1 MPSSPPV
8 RLHVFRRY
16 FIKVSVWH
24 YGDRGQDDI
33 RIVIEDFRTT
43 MASRILFP
51 AKCSLTISSSAQKC
65 ITNVGVRSLSTSLP
79 YHATAAKSKKTL
91 AKPGVKNIVL
101 VEGVRTPF
109 LMSGTEY
116 ADLMPH
122 DLARG
127 ALQVSYRKLKYQLR
141 FNTVTQ
147 VIDLIRVRKSHRKPF
162 AAHLLE
168 MVDQIIFGT
177 VIQEVKTANI
187 AREAALGAGFA
198 KSVPAHSV
206 TMACISSNQA
216 ISTGIGYIAS
226 GNADI
231 VVAGG
236 VDFMSDVPIRHSR
249 QMRKF
254 MLNLGKAKTA
264 GAKLGL
270 ASKYLS
276 LKALSPELPGIA
288 EFSTGEIMGHSAD
301 RLAAAFG
308 VSRKEQDEYS
318 IRSHTFADNATK
330 NGNLSD
336 RLTYIVPKTGK
347 VVERDNG
354 IRVSSMEK
362 MSKLKPAFI
371 KPHGSITA
379 ANSSFVSDGAS
390 ACLIMTEE
398 KALEMGYK
406 PKAYLR
412 DFVFVAIDPK
422 DQLLLGPAYATP
434 QVLDKAGLKL
444 SDIDVFEYHE
454 AFAGQILSNLKAMN
468 SDHFA
473 KKYQHRKGKLGEI
486 PMDKFNLWGGSLSI
500 GHPFGA
506 TGVRLV
512 TTVAN
517 RLEKE
522 DGQFGVLAACAAGGH
537 GHAMV
542 IERYPS

>member
-1 MPSSPPV
+1 
-8 RLHVFRRY
+8 
-16 FIKVSVWH
+16 
-24 YGDRGQDDI
+24 
-33 RIVIEDFRTT
+33 
-43 MASRILFP
+43 MAANILFP
-51 AKCSLTISSSAQKC
+51 SKISIAFASATHKC
-65 ITNVGVRSLSTSLP
+65 ILGSGLRAFTTSVSN
-79 YHATAAKSKKTL
+79 HAAAAKTKKTL
-91 AKPGVKNIVL
+91 AKTGVKNVVL

-127 ALQVSYRKLKYQLR
+127 ALQG
-141 FNTVTQ
+141 
-147 VIDLIRVRKSHRKPF
+147 
-162 AAHLLE
+162 LLQRTKIPTE
-168 MVDQIIFGT
+168 VVDQIIFGT

-187 AREAALGAGFA
+187 AREAALGAGF
-198 KSVPAHSV
+198 SENVPAHTV

-216 ISTGIGYIAS
+216 IATGVGYIAS
-226 GNADI
+226 GNADV

-254 MLNLGKAKTA
+254 MLNMSKAKTT
-264 GAKLGL
+264 GAKLSL
-270 ASKYLS
+270 AAKHLS
-276 LKALSPELPGIA
+276 LSALAPELPGIA

-308 VSRKEQDEYS
+308 VSRLEQDEFGV
-318 IRSHTFADNATK
+318 RSHSFADKATK
-330 NGNLSD
+330 EGNLTD
-336 RLTYIVPKTGK
+336 RLTYTVPKTGK

-354 IRVSSMEK
+354 IRVSTMEQ
-362 MSKLKPAFI
+362 MAKLKPAFI
-371 KPHGSITA
+371 KPHGTITA

-434 QVLDKAGLKL
+434 KVLDKSGLSL

-454 AFAGQILSNLKAMN
+454 AFAGQILANLKALD
-468 SDHFA
+468 SDWFA
-473 KKYQHRKGKLGEI
+473 QNYQKRKGKVGSI

-512 TTVAN
+512 TTAAN

-522 DGQFGVLAACAAGGH
+522 DGKYALVAACAAGGH

-542 IERYPS
+542 VERYPS

>member
-1 MPSSPPV
+1 
-8 RLHVFRRY
+8 
-16 FIKVSVWH
+16 
-24 YGDRGQDDI
+24 
-33 RIVIEDFRTT
+33 
-43 MASRILFP
+43 
-51 AKCSLTISSSAQKC
+51 
-65 ITNVGVRSLSTSLP
+65 
-79 YHATAAKSKKTL
+79 
-91 AKPGVKNIVL
+91 
-101 VEGVRTPF
+101 
-109 LMSGTEY
+109 
-116 ADLMPH
+116 
-122 DLARG
+122 
-127 ALQVSYRKLKYQLR
+127 
-141 FNTVTQ
+141 
-147 VIDLIRVRKSHRKPF
+147 
-162 AAHLLE
+162 
-168 MVDQIIFGT
+168 
-177 VIQEVKTANI
+177 
-187 AREAALGAGFA
+187 
-198 KSVPAHSV
+198 
-206 TMACISSNQA
+206 
-216 ISTGIGYIAS
+216 
-226 GNADI
+226 
-231 VVAGG
+231 
-236 VDFMSDVPIRHSR
+236 
-249 QMRKF
+249 

-330 NGNLSD
+330 DGNLSD